1 MRRTG
6 VRSWTLVVA
15 GSWIIAGT
23 LTGCGGGGSSDS
35 NGTASTTGTTGTSGT
50 AALAGASS
58 SAAAGA
64 QPTIQGT
71 APGTATVGQTYN
83 FQPQGSG
90 GSGTLSYTIANK
102 PAWATFNA
110 STGDL
115 SGTPS
120 SSDVGTDANVE
131 ISVTDGSSVA
141 SLPTFTIT
149 VAASSVAQG
158 GPGTV
163 TLTWQPPTQ
172 YSDGSPL
179 TSLAGYN
186 IYYGT
191 ASQSYSQT
199 IKVSNPGLSNYVV
212 QNLPAGTYY
221 FAIAAYDS
229 TGAQSSFSPE
239 VAAAVQ

>member
-6 VRSWTLVVA
+6 VHSWTHVVA
-15 GSWIIAGT
+15 GSLIIAGV
-23 LTGCGGGGSSDS
+23 LTGCGGGGSSNS
-35 NGTASTTGTTGTSGT
+35 GSASTTGTSNGSTN
-50 AALAGASS
+50 AVASS
-58 SAAAGA
+58 
-64 QPTIQGT
+64 QPSIQGS
-71 APGTATVGQTYN
+71 APGTATVGQSYN
-83 FQPQGSG
+83 FQPQASGPGS
-90 GSGTLSYTIANK
+90 LSFTISNK

-110 STGDL
+110 STGQL

-120 SSDVGTDANVE
+120 ASDVGTDSNIE
-131 ISVTDGSSVA
+131 ISVTDGTSVV
-141 SLPTFTIT
+141 SLPTFNIT
-149 VAASSVAQG
+149 VGSMSVAQG

-172 YSDGSPL
+172 NSDGSPL

-191 ASQSYSQT
+191 ASQSYFQT
-199 IKVSNPGLSNYVV
+199 VKLSNPGLSNYVV

-221 FAIAAYDS
+221 FAIAAVDS
-229 TGAQSSFSPE
+229 SGAQSSFSPE